1 MADHRFKVGDT
12 VHMRV
17 SAGRMFASPKAFKV
31 VATLPTEGRA
41 REYRIRNEL
50 EPHERVVTED
60 CLAR

>member
-1 MADHRFKVGDT
+1 MSDHRFKVGDT

-17 SAGRMFASPKAFKV
+17 SAGRMFASPRAFKV
-31 VATLPTEGRA
+31 VATLPKEGRA
-41 REYRIRNEL
+41 PEYRIRNEL